1 MANFIQFRLSSLNIR
16 LQGSLIM
23 SPMSNCFRFPREY
36 ISKFDLLY
44 PLEVV
49 TDQSNLLGDQ
59 PWFHSSNRRL
69 REVSAKASISR
80 FKENRISEPSPKQ
93 PLSTSNLTLSK
104 PFKK

>member
-1 MANFIQFRLSSLNIR
+1 MKDNSRVSKLFSHIPLTSFSF
-16 LQGSLIM
+16 GT
-23 SPMSNCFRFPREY
+23 PERFPREY

-80 FKENRISEPSPKQ
+80 FKENRISEPSPK
-93 PLSTSNLTLSK
+93 
-104 PFKK
+104 